1 MPPLTPFLTPLL
13 ITLLVPLPVYAPGG
27 ASSSAPHVTLQLHHS
42 ATLADATAAARA
54 AMVAELCTV
63 DGGEADAQ
71 EGEAEA
77 KAGVEAEAEAEAVAV
92 KEAVAEG
99 VVPKAKGV
107 PVQSVGAFIGSVPI
121 ERARIR
127 RFTPHLGRSV

>member
-1 MPPLTPFLTPLL
+1 
-13 ITLLVPLPVYAPGG
+13 
-27 ASSSAPHVTLQLHHS
+27 
-42 ATLADATAAARA
+42 
-54 AMVAELCTV
+54 MVAELCTV

-77 KAGVEAEAEAEAVAV
+77 KAGVEAEAEAEAVAVAV